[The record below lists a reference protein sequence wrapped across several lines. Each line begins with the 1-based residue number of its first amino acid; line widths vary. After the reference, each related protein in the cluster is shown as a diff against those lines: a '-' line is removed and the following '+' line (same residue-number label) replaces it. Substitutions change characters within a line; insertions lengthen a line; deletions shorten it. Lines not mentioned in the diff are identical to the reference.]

1 MTFIQTVVGLDRGV
15 LIEVNAWAHKA
26 NWVNAT
32 INTPSV
38 LETMPI
44 PAYQDPVAQLLTQ
57 GYPADLNSSED
68 IDYLQALGFTEA
80 HIPELS
86 RLAAEENLNWD
97 DEGECYSP
105 MHACR
110 ALGQLKTENAI
121 QALLALFD
129 SEYDFLREELP
140 AILAKI
146 GPTCIPT
153 LSDYLAEGKRPWLG
167 ISTAASGLT
176 KIAQRYPDYRQD
188 CIDELTAALARH
200 KEQAAETNGSLVCEL
215 LNLKA
220 TGAASVLERAYK
232 EGPMDEMFCGS
243 WARVQISL
251 GLATEADFSPEE
263 LQHQEPEWME
273 HIRQL
278 ANMPT
283 ESQPE
288 QGKLHAF
295 GKGALSQSQKKSGKK
310 TTGFGVVKPKN
321 KKRKNK

>member
-1 MTFIQTVVGLDRGV
+1 
-15 LIEVNAWAHKA
+15 
-26 NWVNAT
+26 
-32 INTPSV
+32 
-38 LETMPI
+38 MPI

-57 GYPADLNSSED
+57 GYPEDLNSPEA
-68 IDYLQALGFTEA
+68 IDYLQAFGFTEA

-97 DEGECYSP
+97 DEGEGYSP

-110 ALGQLKTENAI
+110 ALGQLKTEKAI

-140 AILAKI
+140 MILGKI
-146 GPTCIPT
+146 GPTCIPM
-153 LSDYLAEGKRPWLG
+153 LSGYLAEGKRPWLG

-176 KIAQRYPDYRQD
+176 KIAQLNPDSRQE
-188 CIDELTAALARH
+188 CIDELTTALARH
-200 KEQAAETNGSLVCEL
+200 KEQAAETNGSLVVEL
-215 LNLKA
+215 INLKA
-220 TGAASVLERAYK
+220 TGAVSVIERAYK

-243 WARVQISL
+243 WAKVQIAL

-273 HIRQL
+273 NVRRL
-278 ANMPT
+278 ANMSM
-283 ESQPE
+283 ESKPE
-288 QGKLHAF
+288 QGQLHAF
-295 GKGALSQSQKKSGKK
+295 GKGALSKNRKKSGKK
-310 TTGFGVVKPKN
+310 ATGFGGVKPKN

>member
-1 MTFIQTVVGLDRGV
+1 MGLNRRV
-15 LIEVNAWAHKA
+15 LIEVDAWAHKA

-57 GYPADLNSSED
+57 GYPADLNSPED
-68 IDYLQALGFTEA
+68 IDYLQAFGFTEA

-86 RLAAEENLNWD
+86 RLAAEENLNWE
-97 DEGECYSP
+97 DEGEGYSP

-110 ALGQLKTENAI
+110 ALGQLKAI

-140 AILAKI
+140 TILGKI
-146 GPTCIPT
+146 GPTCIPI
-153 LSDYLAEGKRPWLG
+153 LSGYLAEGERSWLG

-176 KIAQRYPDYRQD
+176 KIAQLNPDYRQE
-188 CIDELTAALARH
+188 CIDVLTAALARH
-200 KEQAAETNGSLVCEL
+200 KEQAGETNGSLVVEL

-220 TGAASVLERAYK
+220 TEAVSVIERAYK

-243 WARVQISL
+243 WARVQIAL
-251 GLATEADFSPEE
+251 GLASEADFSPEE

-295 GKGALSQSQKKSGKK
+295 GKGALSQSQKRSGKK

-321 KKRKNK
+321 KKRKKK

>member
-1 MTFIQTVVGLDRGV
+1 MAFIQTVVGLDRGV

-57 GYPADLNSSED
+57 GYPADLNSPED
-68 IDYLQALGFTEA
+68 IDYLQAFGFTEA

-97 DEGECYSP
+97 DEGEGYSP

-153 LSDYLAEGKRPWLG
+153 LSGYLAEGKRPWLG
-167 ISTAASGLT
+167 MSTAASGLA
-176 KIAQRYPDYRQD
+176 KIAQQYPDYRQA
-188 CIDELTAALARH
+188 CIDELTTALARH
-200 KEQAAETNGSLVCEL
+200 KEQAADTNGSLVCEL

-220 TGAASVLERAYK
+220 TEAVSVIERAYK

-243 WARVQISL
+243 WARVQIAL

-273 HIRQL
+273 QIRRL
-278 ANMPT
+278 ANMTT
-283 ESQPE
+283 ELQPE
-288 QGKLHAF
+288 QSKLPDF
-295 GKGALSQSQKKSGKK
+295 GKGAFSQSRKKSGKK
-310 TTGFGVVKPKN
+310 TTGFGAVKPKN